1 SLDSGEPPGRKVGVS
16 MVTADLG
23 LVSMIR
29 QGILAL
35 QLLPSNSS
43 AGIIVITDGVTSVPD
58 VAVCE
63 TLLNQL
69 RSGTVACSFV
79 QEGGEGSVVR
89 HKDGHGWLLSYRRLL
104 FIAGS
109 SWICRSRT
117 QETALVERV
126 GGVYSYDCSFGHV
139 PNVELMK
146 FIAMATFGSY
156 LSTCPEPEP
165 GSPGLTVYHRAFLL
179 YSFLRSG
186 EALNPEYYCGSQHRL
201 FNEHLVS
208 ASSNPA
214 LALRRKKHTEK
225 EVPADL
231 VSTVSVRLREGYS
244 VREVTL
250 AKGEGHWQALG
261 LKSLEPCLEPLARLE
276 FQEVGGSQL
285 EVKLVLLWKHNMRIE
300 YVAVAPWPLE
310 PEGPRGTRVEVTM
323 EGGYDILH
331 DVSCALR
338 QPIRSLYRTH
348 VIRRFWNTL
357 QSINQTDQ
365 MLAHLQSF
373 SSVPEHFTLPDSTKS
388 GVPLFYIPP
397 GSTTPVLSLQHSGSD
412 SSHAQFAAYWK
423 PVLSMDANSWQRWLH
438 MHRLVLILEHD
449 TPIPKH
455 LHTPGSNGRYSTVQC
470 RISHSSL
477 TSLLRDWSSFVL
489 VEGYSYV
496 KLLSSAPDQPPSSFY
511 MVRIISKA
519 PCMVLR
525 LGFPIGTPAQA
536 RHKV

>member
-1 SLDSGEPPGRKVGVS
+1 MLQQQYDPQSQAEDQSPDAGEPLGRKVGVS

-79 QEGGEGSVVR
+79 QPTQLSVWAPLAKNRGCDPSWDFKEAEESEEGR
-89 HKDGHGWLLSYRRLL
+89 DL
-104 FIAGS
+104 
-109 SWICRSRT
+109 
-117 QETALVERV
+117 RV

-165 GSPGLTVYHRAFLL
+165 GNLGLTVYHRAFLL
-179 YSFLRSG
+179 YSFLRSS

-250 AKGEGHWQALG
+250 AKG
-261 LKSLEPCLEPLARLE
+261 
-276 FQEVGGSQL
+276 GSQL

-310 PEGPRGTRVEVTM
+310 LEGPRVTRVEVTM

-357 QSINQTDQ
+357 QR
-365 MLAHLQSF
+365 
-373 SSVPEHFTLPDSTKS
+373 SVKS
-388 GVPLFYIPP
+388 PL
-397 GSTTPVLSLQHSGSD
+397 G
-412 SSHAQFAAYWK
+412 
-423 PVLSMDANSWQRWLH
+423 
-438 MHRLVLILEHD
+438 ECC
-449 TPIPKH
+449 PI
-455 LHTPGSNGRYSTVQC
+455 C
-470 RISHSSL
+470 C
-477 TSLLRDWSSFVL
+477 
-489 VEGYSYV
+489 VEGQICEGGSWGA
-496 KLLSSAPDQPPSSFY
+496 SP
-511 MVRIISKA
+511 
-519 PCMVLR
+519 
-525 LGFPIGTPAQA
+525 
-536 RHKV
+536 